1 MRFLRRRQTSCSPP
15 STFTLPDYAAC
26 IADAYAKASPCM
38 YQRKRRYNPRVRK
51 FIDDEAEQGE
61 EFNMEVS
68 ADSETSSSDGL

>member
-1 MRFLRRRQTSCSPP
+1 
-15 STFTLPDYAAC
+15 
-26 IADAYAKASPCM
+26 M

-61 EFNMEVS
+61 EFHMEVS